1 MMKKIMSMGDQYRLA
16 AEEARKRA
24 ERATNELRKEEWLKI
39 AAGWSRLAEASDK
52 AGRGT

>member
-1 MMKKIMSMGDQYRLA
+1 MMKRSIRLGEQCRRA
-16 AEEARKRA
+16 AEEARKHA

-52 AGRGT
+52 AERET